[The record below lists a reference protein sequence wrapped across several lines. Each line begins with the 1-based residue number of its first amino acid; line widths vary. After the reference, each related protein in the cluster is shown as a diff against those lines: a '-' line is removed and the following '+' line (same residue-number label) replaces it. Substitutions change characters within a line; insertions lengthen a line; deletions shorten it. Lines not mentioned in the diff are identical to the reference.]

1 MTTDAFLIMTP
12 YRPRSFWMDA
22 RMLFEKD
29 GKRNSDTEWRIYD
42 SDDALPTSLIT
53 GIDPSRSLRMT
64 PDVFLIIAPYRP
76 RSFWMDAR
84 MLFEKDG
91 KRNSSTEWRI
101 YYADDSLP
109 AFLITKT
116 DSSHSFRMTIDA
128 FLIMTPYRPRSFWMD
143 ARMLFEKD
151 GKRNSDTEW
160 RIYYSD
166 DTLPTSLI
174 AETDPSHSFRMTTDA
189 FLIMTPYRPRSF
201 WMDARMLFEKD
212 GKRNSS
218 TEWRIYYADD
228 SLPAFLITKTDS
240 SHSFRMTTDAFLIMT
255 PYRPRSFW
263 TGQECCLRKTG
274 NGTVTQS
281 EESIT
286 LMTSCR

>member
-1 MTTDAFLIMTP
+1 MTT
-12 YRPRSFWMDA
+12 
-22 RMLFEKD
+22 
-29 GKRNSDTEWRIYD
+29 
-42 SDDALPTSLIT
+42 
-53 GIDPSRSLRMT
+53 
-64 PDVFLIIAPYRP
+64 
-76 RSFWMDAR
+76 
-84 MLFEKDG
+84 
-91 KRNSSTEWRI
+91 
-101 YYADDSLP
+101 
-109 AFLITKT
+109 
-116 DSSHSFRMTIDA
+116 DA